1 MPGGGPMD
9 ESDMKDDNADTE
21 ETSAVTGTLITDFG
35 SDTWASLAGS
45 VIAIILGIGV
55 ALLFKRRR

>member
-1 MPGGGPMD
+1 MD
-9 ESDMKDDNADTE
+9 ESDMQDDNADTE

-55 ALLFKRRR
+55 ALVFKRRR